1 MDNKSFSL
9 QFNPLIN
16 VKCVKDYEDE
26 IARLKAENFE
36 LKAQITHSNIPKV
49 LYENKKE
56 MDGLLQQSQE
66 LQSTLDNV
74 SRAYESLLQD
84 KKMLENKYNQDLTVA
99 LEKQSLLEDENKRL
113 ILRLEKSN
121 KEMQESS
128 HVRNE
133 LLKSGEE
140 LNAHRGTIQNLERQ
154 NEQMRYDFEQRLAS
168 MRENF
173 ESFKRD
179 AEAEINS
186 KDRELEIIRKKYE
199 ISAQKEKNNSFI
211 ISDLKATLNSQL
223 REKTMMDE
231 MKEGENAMKSRI
243 ASLENE
249 KQEIIDKVEKEH
261 KIYLNGMEKFKML
274 LVQKLAGVMTD
285 LVQLR
290 DKLLQVKTQC
300 YISEENRH
308 LLSKM
313 KLKYTSIN
321 DLIVFFKEKHAEL
334 YKRIESLK
342 RESAT
347 KVDASMVKKTQTVI
361 LEFRNQFNEAKNE
374 LLVCK
379 KYLEKKAVENK
390 TLRLENAKLLAE
402 AAKKAN
408 KYTES
413 FGIYDNKVGKM
424 KI

>member
-66 LQSTLDNV
+66 LQNTLDNAT
-74 SRAYESLLQD
+74 RAYESLLQD
-84 KKMLENKYNQDLTVA
+84 KKVLENKYNQDLTVA
-99 LEKQSLLEDENKRL
+99 IEKQSLLEDENKRL

-121 KEMQESS
+121 KEMQEASN
-128 HVRNE
+128 VRNE
-133 LLKSGEE
+133 LIKSGEE
-140 LNAHRGTIQNLERQ
+140 LNVYRGTIQNLERQ

-168 MRENF
+168 MRESF

-186 KDRELEIIRKKYE
+186 KDREVEMHRKKYE
-199 ISAQKEKNNSFI
+199 IAVQKEKNNSFI

-223 REKTMMDE
+223 REKTIIDE

-243 ASLENE
+243 TILEKE
-249 KQEIIDKVEKEH
+249 KQDIINKIEKEH
-261 KIYLNGMEKFKML
+261 RVYLNGMEKFKQI
-274 LVQKLAGVMTD
+274 LVQKLTGVTTD
-285 LVQLR
+285 LVGMR
-290 DKLLQVKTQC
+290 DKLLRVKALC
-300 YISEENRH
+300 YISEENRN
-308 LLSKM
+308 LFSKM

-321 DLIVFFKEKHAEL
+321 DLIIFFKEKHAEL
-334 YKRIESLK
+334 YKRIECLK
-342 RESAT
+342 QEATT
-347 KVDASMVKKTQTVI
+347 KVDAAMVKKTQTVI
-361 LEFRNQFNEAKNE
+361 LEFRSQFNEAKNE

-390 TLRLENAKLLAE
+390 ALRSENARLIAE
-402 AAKKAN
+402 ATKKAN
-408 KYTES
+408 KYTET
-413 FGIYDNKVGKM
+413 FGFYDNKIGKM